1 MRACLIRTKRVLKKI
16 SSHFPKRA
24 CVKNVTL
31 FLFFPT
37 ARYCTSHHHPSSS
50 IVIKPSNHAR
60 NIEDTIDDEERD

>member
-1 MRACLIRTKRVLKKI
+1 VRFASKT
-16 SSHFPKRA
+16 S
-24 CVKNVTL
+24 VTL

-60 NIEDTIDDEERD
+60 NIDDTIDDEERD